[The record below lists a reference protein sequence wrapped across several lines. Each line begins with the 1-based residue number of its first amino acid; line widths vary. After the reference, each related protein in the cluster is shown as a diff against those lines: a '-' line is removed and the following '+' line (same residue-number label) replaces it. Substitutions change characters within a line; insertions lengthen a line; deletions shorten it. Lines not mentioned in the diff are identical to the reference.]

1 MTPELEQSLGQPF
14 FWDFPR
20 RGGCGIGLQEGL
32 SSLPLSSLDPLNGSK
47 KDLREWGSCKVA
59 HGGAG
64 ALGCLAAIRPQG
76 FPVGRAFGAKKASFP
91 SLRNFSEM
99 EAMGERWTLF

>member
-1 MTPELEQSLGQPF
+1 MTPELQSLGQPF

-20 RGGCGIGLQEGL
+20 RGGCRIGLQEGL
-32 SSLPLSSLDPLNGSK
+32 PTLPLSSLDPLNGSK